1 MSEMKKIIAIIAV
14 LMLCSAMFLPAA
26 AAENEF
32 TPSVTNKPAPEI
44 VPVTDPDGNPAIG
57 VLLDDDGQI
66 ISYVYKECLIVTSV
80 SEANTSTEIP
90 EASREVLLDVYG
102 KLTSGKMTI
111 PYEKHD
117 SKLTTSNMVIRDLYD
132 ATFVCNEHPKMLE
145 PEGVVF
151 RITFDINVAKDVDV
165 YTMTYKDNEWNPIIS
180 TVNNGDGTVTC
191 TFEKLCPVEFS
202 VQTDDEPP
210 IQTGDDAANDL
221 ILWGCVAAVAL
232 VAIVVLTVVS
242 FRGKKAE

>member
-1 MSEMKKIIAIIAV
+1 MKRVFAIIAV
-14 LMLCSAMFLPAA
+14 LTLCCAMFMPAA

-44 VPVTDPDGNPAIG
+44 VPVIDPDGNPAIG

-117 SKLTTSNMVIRDLYD
+117 SKLNTSNMVIRDLYD

-165 YTMTYKDNEWNPIIS
+165 YTMTYKDNGILIEIFSLSPFLVSWAAPVAENP
-180 TVNNGDGTVTC
+180 
-191 TFEKLCPVEFS
+191 EVE
-202 VQTDDEPP
+202 TEIADLPK
-210 IQTGDDAANDL
+210 TGDTSSLMFFAAL
-221 ILWGCVAAVAL
+221 GCTSIAAMML
-232 VAIVVLTVVS
+232 M
-242 FRGKKAE
+242 RKKKNA